1 MGFVVKIRDFFYPK
15 RRRER
20 ISSPK
25 LSISRPKTVTRTS
38 LVVKIEA
45 SQTKSGDE
53 NGPRRQKSEFF
64 TPKWR
69 RERASSPKTSISHPK
84 VVTRLGF
91 VAKIKLF
98 STQNGDEN
106 GFRRQN

>member
-1 MGFVVKIRDFFYPK
+1 MSFLPQSGDEDESRRQNRSFLNPK

-25 LSISRPKTVTRTS
+25 
-38 LVVKIEA
+38 
-45 SQTKSGDE
+45 
-53 NGPRRQKSEFF
+53 
-64 TPKWR
+64 
-69 RERASSPKTSISHPK
+69 TSISQPK
-84 VVTRLGF
+84 VVTRLGL

-98 STQNGDEN
+98 STQNGDEI